1 MAGKITRREFMRD
14 TAAAAVAAGFA
25 AARPAAGDD

>member
-1 MAGKITRREFMRD
+1 MAGKITRREFIRE
-14 TAAAAVAAGFA
+14 TADAAVAAGFA